1 LKAATPDAL
10 AVPQALAHAESV
22 GLHASTQLKM
32 ARHEPFSAQVSA
44 CEQHVLV
51 RHVFWHASVDV
62 NPPHCSPLSEVENPQ
77 AVPQGPLRQ
86 FERAP
91 SRVFPVG

>member
-1 LKAATPDAL
+1 L

-22 GLHASTQLKM
+22 GLQASTQLKM
-32 ARHEPFSAQVSA
+32 ERHEAFSAQLSA
-44 CEQHVLV
+44 CEQHVLI

-62 NPPHCSPLSEVENPQ
+62 NPPHWNPLSEAENPQ

-86 FERAP
+86 FEKAP
-91 SRVFPVG
+91 SSVFPVG